1 MLTDPQ
7 GKTVLKETGKMADLP
22 GRNFSIQKP
31 QLWWTHDHGKPSLY
45 ASVFQMKDNS
55 GTVLS
60 EVTQKVGFRRVRLV
74 MHEGAWNK
82 PDTFPKGRS
91 NPPITVELNGRR
103 IFAKGSNWVNPE
115 IFPGILTRERYNG
128 LLNLALKSNFNMFR
142 VWGGGIVN
150 KESFYELCDE
160 KGILVWTEFPLAC
173 NNYEGTPHY
182 LAVLK
187 QESEAIIRKVRS
199 HASHAL
205 WCGGNEL
212 FNSWSGMTDQS
223 LALRLLNSQ
232 CYLFDPLT
240 PFIPTSPVMGMSH
253 GNYIFRYQDN
263 GREVFQQMPRSVATA
278 YTEFGMPGAA
288 SVELLKKIIPEKE
301 LFPPQRGTSWES
313 HHAFGAWV
321 GDTWLMKELLASY
334 FGEALTLEELVAQ
347 SQWLQTEGYKCIFEE
362 GRRQKPICSMTLNW
376 CYNEP
381 WITAANN
388 SLISYP
394 DIPKPAFYGVA
405 DACRPF
411 LASARIPKFSWRG
424 GEMFSCDIFI
434 LNDLY
439 ENIPSGVVTVKLKAA
454 GQEVKLLSWEFK
466 APGENRNLQGP
477 TVRGILPFWN
487 TDRMELVLEVE
498 GKPEYS
504 SRYLLQ
510 YKQGFKPRSRTGT
523 PRMNE

>member
-1 MLTDPQ
+1 
-7 GKTVLKETGKMADLP
+7 
-22 GRNFSIQKP
+22 
-31 QLWWTHDHGKPSLY
+31 
-45 ASVFQMKDNS
+45 
-55 GTVLS
+55 
-60 EVTQKVGFRRVRLV
+60 
-74 MHEGAWNK
+74 
-82 PDTFPKGRS
+82 
-91 NPPITVELNGRR
+91 
-103 IFAKGSNWVNPE
+103 
-115 IFPGILTRERYNG
+115 
-128 LLNLALKSNFNMFR
+128 
-142 VWGGGIVN
+142 
-150 KESFYELCDE
+150 
-160 KGILVWTEFPLAC
+160 
-173 NNYEGTPHY
+173 
-182 LAVLK
+182 
-187 QESEAIIRKVRS
+187 
-199 HASHAL
+199 
-205 WCGGNEL
+205 
-212 FNSWSGMTDQS
+212 
-223 LALRLLNSQ
+223 
-232 CYLFDPLT
+232 
-240 PFIPTSPVMGMSH
+240 
-253 GNYIFRYQDN
+253 
-263 GREVFQQMPRSVATA
+263 
-278 YTEFGMPGAA
+278 
-288 SVELLKKIIPEKE
+288 
-301 LFPPQRGTSWES
+301 
-313 HHAFGAWV
+313 
-321 GDTWLMKELLASY
+321 MKELLASY

-362 GRRQKPICSMTLNW
+362 GRRQKPVCSMTLNW

-466 APGENRNLQGP
+466 APEENKNLQGP